1 MARPW
6 RPLSR
11 RHGAA
16 LLLLLAAGVPAATAQ
31 PAPAPSAPVVI
42 QAFDAELPYRPAPVR
57 IGDRRHLIYEL
68 HLTNFSSAP
77 LTLDELTVE
86 DGATGARLLALSGD
100 ALAEAIG
107 GVPSGSET
115 NGSVIA
121 PGARVVVYL
130 DIPLTGSAVPASLA
144 HEIAVTGKEGAAVID
159 AGSVEVDTRP
169 LPVLGPPLHGGPWIA
184 VYEPGMER
192 GHRRVVY
199 ATAGQA
205 TIPGRFAIDWMK
217 ADAQGRLDRSDGKTL
232 ADSLSY
238 GAEVL
243 AVADAVVVKTRD
255 DFAEPVLRADL
266 PRVPI
271 GDATGNYIAL
281 DLGDGRYAFYEH
293 LQPGLLVEPG
303 DRVERGQVI
312 ARLGLTGQGTAPHLH
327 FHVASRPSPLA
338 AEGLPFLIEGAEIIG
353 RYPSIADLGSGP
365 WQPAEPV
372 QGPSRP
378 KANSVVR
385 FPD

>member
-1 MARPW
+1 M
-6 RPLSR
+6 
-11 RHGAA
+11 
-16 LLLLLAAGVPAATAQ
+16 
-31 PAPAPSAPVVI
+31 

-57 IGDRRHLIYEL
+57 IGDRQHLIYEL

-77 LTLDELTVE
+77 LTLDQLTVE

-100 ALAEAIG
+100 AFAAALG
-107 GVPSGSET
+107 GIASGSET
-115 NGSVIA
+115 DSRAIA
-121 PGARVVVYL
+121 PGARAVVYL
-130 DIPLTGSAVPASLA
+130 DIPLTGSTVPASLT
-144 HEIAVTGKEGAAVID
+144 HEVAVTGKGGAAVID
-159 AGSVEVDTRP
+159 AGSVTVDARP
-169 LPVLGPPLHGGPWIA
+169 LPVLGPPLRGGPWIA
-184 VYEPGMER
+184 VYDPAMER

-217 ADAQGRLDRSDGKTL
+217 ADARGRLDRSDGKTL

-281 DLGDGRYAFYEH
+281 DLGGGRYAFYEH

-303 DRVERGQVI
+303 DRVERGEVI
-312 ARLGLTGQGTAPHLH
+312 ARLGLTGQGTSPHLH

-338 AEGLPFLIEGAEIIG
+338 AEGLPFLIEGAETIG
-353 RYPSIADLGSGP
+353 QYASITDLGSGP
-365 WQPAEPV
+365 WQPAPPV
-372 QGPSRP
+372 QGPSLP